1 MKVNEY
7 IEPEPKGARLKRNY
21 AKSLPDYEKA
31 IDDLHDWLEQH
42 EHRSS
47 YFSWP
52 KGRILR

>member
-1 MKVNEY
+1 MKENECM
-7 IEPEPKGARLKRNY
+7 EPKPKGARFKRNY

-31 IDDLHDWLEQH
+31 IDDLHDWLDQH
-42 EHRSS
+42 KHRSS